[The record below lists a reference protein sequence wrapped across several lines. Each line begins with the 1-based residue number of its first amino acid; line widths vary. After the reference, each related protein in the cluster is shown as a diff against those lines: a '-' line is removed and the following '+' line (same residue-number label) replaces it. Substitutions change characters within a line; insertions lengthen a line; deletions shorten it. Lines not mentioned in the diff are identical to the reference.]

1 MKFWPGLILIIVAAF
16 ALVAGLVLTIGYFI
30 ENDPTTTI
38 PLLDVTISGIQVII
52 VGVDAMCIAVFLF
65 ACVVGYPW
73 PWRGKCQCSTCNNTT
88 RNEKKDGV
96 TICDECQEKR
106 DNEEA
111 LAKSDL
117 VMVTCSL
124 DGIPMERKFL
134 RGIIV
139 NTCPKCKGSHLHEK
153 QVTELKESISDSR
166 QSSKLAGMSFGF
178 FIGMMFGMQIGRH

>member
-16 ALVAGLVLTIGYFI
+16 AIVAGLVLTIGYFI
-30 ENDPTTTI
+30 EDDPTTTL
-38 PLLDVTISGIQVII
+38 PLLDITIGGIQVVIT
-52 VGVDAMCIAVFLF
+52 GVALIGLAVFLF

-73 PWRGKCQCSTCNNTT
+73 PWRRKCKCDTCDKTT

-96 TICDECQEKR
+96 AICDDCQEKK

-117 VMVTCSL
+117 VPALCSA
-124 DGIPMERKFL
+124 DGTMMERKFL

-139 NTCPKCKGSHLHEK
+139 NTCPACKGSWLYEK
-153 QVTELKESISDSR
+153 QVTELKENMSNSR
-166 QSSKLAGMSFGF
+166 ESSRIAGMSMGF
-178 FIGMMFGMQIGRH
+178 FIGMMLGMQLGRH